1 MPGEAVT
8 LISADKADYSD
19 EENTNNELYRVSNEY
34 LQTLNPGNFPPA
46 KLVLKVGCIVMLL
59 RNLNPQKGLCNGTR
73 LMIKEIGRY
82 ILKVA
87 VVKNSRPNEEQI
99 ELIPRIKLTTLEDD
113 YPFVLVRKQFPIKLS
128 FTMTIN
134 KSQGQSLTNVGI
146 DLRIPPFTHGQ
157 LYVAFS

>member
-1 MPGEAVT
+1 MHDLTDLIAKVYFSENLIQALNNPSLLYKSDILTSKNSVVDSIYEEVLNLMPGEPVT

-19 EENTNNELYRVSNEY
+19 KENSNKEVYRVSNEY

-59 RNLNPQKGLCNGTR
+59 KNLNPQKGLCNGTR

-87 VVKNSRPNEEQI
+87 VVKNSRHNEEQI
-99 ELIPRIKLTTLEDD
+99 ELIPRIKLTTLE
-113 YPFVLVRKQFPIKLS
+113 
-128 FTMTIN
+128 
-134 KSQGQSLTNVGI
+134 G
-146 DLRIPPFTHGQ
+146 
-157 LYVAFS
+157 